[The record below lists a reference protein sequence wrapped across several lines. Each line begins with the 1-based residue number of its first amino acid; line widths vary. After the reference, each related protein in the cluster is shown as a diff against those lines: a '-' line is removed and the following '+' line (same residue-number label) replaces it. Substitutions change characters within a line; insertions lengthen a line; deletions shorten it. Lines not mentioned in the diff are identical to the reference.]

1 MQAAVRTFLIACVLA
16 MAGFHQAVAATAA
29 EPASLPEP
37 DGTLITIPGPDIT
50 LKAVLYRPDGP
61 GPFPAVV
68 ALHGCGGLSR
78 PTAGRDRAWAQHLTD
93 SGFIVLFPDS
103 FGSRHL
109 GSQCRVR
116 RRLVSSS
123 RERVADANAALR
135 WLQAQSFVKPDRVS
149 LLGWSNGASTVLWT
163 VRRASGTEQPGKADF
178 RTAVALYPGC
188 RRSNA
193 TAWSARVPTL
203 VLIGAK
209 DDWTPAAAC
218 EQMIAGA
225 RGRSAQV
232 AIVVYR
238 GAYHGFDHPNRPL
251 KTVKGVARSADG
263 SGTVHIGTNAA
274 ARADAL
280 KRVLAWLA
288 R

>member
-1 MQAAVRTFLIACVLA
+1 MQAAVRTFLIACMLA
-16 MAGFHQAVAATAA
+16 MASFHQAGAATAA
-29 EPASLPEP
+29 ELAGSPKP
-37 DGTLITIPGPDIT
+37 DGTPVTLPGPDIA
-50 LKAVLYRPDGP
+50 LDGVLYRPDGP
-61 GPFPAVV
+61 GPFPAIV
-68 ALHGCGGLSR
+68 ALHGCEGLR
-78 PTAGRDRAWAQHLTD
+78 RHMGERDRAWARHLTD
-93 SGFIVLFPDS
+93 SGFVVLFPDS

-163 VRRASGTEQPGKADF
+163 VRRASGPEEPRNTDF

-188 RRSNA
+188 RRSHA

-209 DDWTPAAAC
+209 DDWTPASAC

-238 GAYHGFDHPNRPL
+238 GAYHGFDHPSRPL
-251 KTVKGVARSADG
+251 REVKRVARSADG
-263 SGTVHIGTNAA
+263 SGTVHVGTDTA